1 MAQLLFICSGLAL
14 PHFLLTIKSGLN
26 YFDSDFQMPVS
37 YKISFLSN
45 NYLDK
50 NQSKKFEKL
59 NFYLMQDTCLIFRY
73 MQFDSYAQDVS
84 KNERFSTQ
92 RYLEQEFQFL
102 NIATNM
108 PSIKNFN

>member
-1 MAQLLFICSGLAL
+1 
-14 PHFLLTIKSGLN
+14 
-26 YFDSDFQMPVS
+26 MPVS

>member
-1 MAQLLFICSGLAL
+1 
-14 PHFLLTIKSGLN
+14 
-26 YFDSDFQMPVS
+26 
-37 YKISFLSN
+37 
-45 NYLDK
+45 
-50 NQSKKFEKL
+50 
-59 NFYLMQDTCLIFRY
+59 MQDTCLIFRY